1 MGNHPS
7 QERGQQWLENFLR
20 LAGLP
25 APVSSQMQGADGDSS
40 CWLTIA
46 HQDLTPQQITALTG
60 DHGQVLDSLQYLATS
75 ILNIGQSDEA
85 QGAYTIE
92 LDGYRDRRQQ
102 ALMKIAEEAVTAVR
116 ASGQDYEI
124 KFLSSAERRQ
134 MHSLL
139 QQYPDVDNFSRGQ
152 EPDRRL
158 VVKLRQPETDTEAA
172 PEDPS

>member
-7 QERGQQWLENFLR
+7 QERGQQWLEKFLR

-25 APVSSQMQGADGDSS
+25 APVSTEMQGQGADKS

-46 HQDLTPQQITALTG
+46 HQSLSPEQITALTG

-75 ILNIGQSDEA
+75 ILNLGQSDEA

-92 LDGYRDRRQQ
+92 LAGYRDRRQQ
-102 ALMKIAEEAVTAVR
+102 VLTKLTEEAITAVR
-116 ASGQDYEI
+116 ATGQEYEI
-124 KFLSSAERRQ
+124 KSLSSAERRQ
-134 MHSLL
+134 VHGLL
-139 QQYPDVDNFSRGQ
+139 EQYPDVENFSRGQ

-158 VVKLRQPETDTEAA
+158 VVRPIQPTHEEA
-172 PEDPS
+172 